1 MDGNDLSH
9 DDLLARLHALANDSL
24 KLWDLPAGAQA
35 ELLNVSENATYLV
48 RTSEGS
54 KTVLRVH
61 REDYHSER
69 AIECELAWMHALN
82 VDGCIETPET
92 IPGRDGKA
100 VQTAQ
105 GAGLQRPRHMVMFEY
120 VPGDQ
125 PDEEHDLVHSFEELG
140 EMAAKTHAHAS
151 AWKRPQ
157 PFERLTWD
165 LDAFYGAGATWGNW
179 RDAPNLDA
187 GAREVLER
195 VEQTVKRRLTAFG
208 QGGDRFGL
216 IHADMRLANLLVAEG
231 HTRLIDFDDCGFGW
245 FMYDFA
251 AGISFIEDKPE
262 IPAMREAWVRG
273 YRKVRE
279 LPPEQEQEI
288 DSFVMLRRMA
298 LTAWIASHI
307 DVPEAKA
314 MAPDF
319 ARVSGELGE
328 AYLQRMG

>member
-1 MDGNDLSH
+1 MDGTDMSH
-9 DDLLARLHALANDSL
+9 DELLVRLHDLANESL
-24 KLWDLPAGAQA
+24 GLWDLPPGSAA

-48 RTSEGS
+48 RTPDDR

-61 REDYHSER
+61 RENYHSQR
-69 AIECELAWMHALN
+69 AIECELAWSHALN
-82 VDGCIETPET
+82 QDGCIETPEAV
-92 IPGRDGKA
+92 PGHDGKA
-100 VQTAQ
+100 VQTVT
-105 GAGLQRPRHMVMFEY
+105 GAALEQPRHMVMFEF
-120 VPGDQ
+120 VPGAQ
-125 PDEEHDLVHSFEELG
+125 PDEEHDLVRSFEELG
-140 EMAAKTHAHAS
+140 EMAAKTHAHAIR
-151 AWKRPQ
+151 WPRPQ

-179 RDAPNLDA
+179 REAPNLDD

-195 VEQTVKRRLTAFG
+195 VEQTVKRRLDAFG
-208 QGGDRFGL
+208 QGADRFGL
-216 IHADMRLANLLVAEG
+216 IHADMRLANLLVSDG

-262 IPAMREAWVRG
+262 IPAMRESWVRG

-279 LPPEQEQEI
+279 LPREQEQEI

-307 DVPEAKA
+307 DVPEAQA
-314 MAPDF
+314 LAPDF

-328 AYLQRMG
+328 AYLSRMS